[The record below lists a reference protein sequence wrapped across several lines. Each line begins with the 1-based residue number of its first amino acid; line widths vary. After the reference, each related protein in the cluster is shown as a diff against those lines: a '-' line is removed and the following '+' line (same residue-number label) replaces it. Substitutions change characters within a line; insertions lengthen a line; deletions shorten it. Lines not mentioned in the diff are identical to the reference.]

1 MKFCNKKQRR
11 SNNIA
16 RAIRSSVKKSHK
28 VSIRKT
34 LRTVYC
40 NHNYQKNE
48 ERRKE
53 ALKVFQKNMN
63 FVDCYDAEGN
73 YLGVANEAISTNGN
87 GVIPD
92 KGFIK
97 AYQTRKYEWLE
108 EFNKNHGTTSEFCKE
123 HGIKGFKRKRP
134 WYVLL
139 KRDSVTTE
147 SSKKVKKL
155 NHTELMEGYV
165 QHKLKKWEAKNPCP
179 VEKDDLFY
187 EQQYPEWAAKR
198 QKAEEY
204 LRDVVINKYTNKLS
218 LVGRFEIDDNKY
230 EELEVAK
237 ITDKFGEIVKAGGV
251 NNLSVESKVMRKAQY
266 MTNITKKRHPKCV
279 CTNLRDHK
287 KQRGR
292 ILLPKMAIAA

>member
-1 MKFCNKKQRR
+1 MKTRNKTQGK
-11 SNNIA
+11 SANI
-16 RAIRSSVKKSHK
+16 
-28 VSIRKT
+28 
-34 LRTVYC
+34 
-40 NHNYQKNE
+40 NDF
-48 ERRKE
+48 
-53 ALKVFQKNMN
+53 AL
-63 FVDCYDAEGN
+63 
-73 YLGVANEAISTNGN
+73 
-87 GVIPD
+87 
-92 KGFIK
+92 
-97 AYQTRKYEWLE
+97 AYQMCKKEWLE
-108 EFNKNHGTTSEFCKE
+108 NFNKHRGTTSEFCRE
-123 HGIKGFKRKRP
+123 HGIKGLKRKKP
-134 WYVLL
+134 WYLLL
-139 KRDSVTTE
+139 KRDSIAIE
-147 SSKKVKKL
+147 SSRKVKKI

-165 QHKLKKWEAKNPCP
+165 RHKLKKWEAKNPCP

-218 LVGRFEIDDNKY
+218 LVGRFKIDDNKY

-237 ITDKFGEIVKAGGV
+237 ITDKFSETVKAGGV

-266 MTNITKKRHPKCV
+266 MTNITKKKHPKCV

>member
-1 MKFCNKKQRR
+1 MKRNNKRKNQSRAFCEMRYKFNKARR
-11 SNNIA
+11 M
-16 RAIRSSVKKSHK
+16 K
-28 VSIRKT
+28 
-34 LRTVYC
+34 
-40 NHNYQKNE
+40 
-48 ERRKE
+48 
-53 ALKVFQKNMN
+53 ALETIQENMN
-63 FVDCYDAEGN
+63 FVDCYDAKGN

-87 GVIPD
+87 GTIPD
-92 KGFIK
+92 KGFIT
-97 AYQTRKYEWLE
+97 AYQTRKHEWLK
-108 EFNKNHGTTSEFCKE
+108 EFNKHLNATSEFCKK
-123 HGIKGFKRKRP
+123 HGIKGIKRKKP

-139 KRDSVTTE
+139 KRDSVAIE
-147 SSKKVKKL
+147 SSRKVKKI

-237 ITDKFGEIVKAGGV
+237 IADKFSETVKAGGV
-251 NNLSVESKVMRKAQY
+251 NNLSVESKVMRKAQH
-266 MTNITKKRHPKCV
+266 MTNITKKKHPKCV

-292 ILLPKMAIAA
+292 ILLPKIAIAA

>member
-1 MKFCNKKQRR
+1 MK
-11 SNNIA
+11 
-16 RAIRSSVKKSHK
+16 
-28 VSIRKT
+28 T
-34 LRTVYC
+34 
-40 NHNYQKNE
+40 HNEQSK
-48 ERRKE
+48 
-53 ALKVFQKNMN
+53 
-63 FVDCYDAEGN
+63 
-73 YLGVANEAISTNGN
+73 STNIN
-87 GVIPD
+87 D
-92 KGFIK
+92 FAL
-97 AYQTRKYEWLE
+97 AYQMRKKEWLKN
-108 EFNKNHGTTSEFCKE
+108 FNKHRGTTSVFCKE
-123 HGIKGFKRKRP
+123 HGIKGIKRKKP
-134 WYVLL
+134 WYVLF
-139 KRDSVTTE
+139 KRDSIAIE
-147 SSKKVKKL
+147 SNRKVKKI

-218 LVGRFEIDDNKY
+218 LIGRFEIDDNKY

-237 ITDKFGEIVKAGGV
+237 IADKFSETVKAGGV
-251 NNLSVESKVMRKAQY
+251 NNLSVESKVMRKAQH

-292 ILLPKMAIAA
+292 ILLPKMAAAA

>member
-53 ALKVFQKNMN
+53 ALKVFKKNMN

-73 YLGVANEAISTNGN
+73 YLGVANEAISANGN

-187 EQQYPEWAAKR
+187 EQQYPEWAVKR

-204 LRDVVINKYTNKLS
+204 LRDVVINKYANKLS

-230 EELEVAK
+230 EEFEVAK
-237 ITDKFGEIVKAGGV
+237 ITDKFGEIAKAGGV

-279 CTNLRDHK
+279 CTNLRDYK